1 MQQVDTDHVISFNG
15 HEQEDL
21 YRKIIDD
28 ARDAFSIIVGS
39 TRVYANQALAII
51 YGVEN
56 PETLIGENAFSH
68 IVEEDRGDVE
78 KRTLLRQRQNTYSR
92 INRYRIMRGDGEV
105 RIVETSSSVTSY
117 GGHPAVL
124 CYTRDITEQ
133 QLIENSLQESEK
145 KHRSLVEGAPLSILT
160 ADMKGFIN
168 SVNKRFT
175 EFTGYSKEELIGKHF
190 TQLGGLNNE
199 DLPKLKS
206 VFKLIQKGILP
217 PSTTCRYQNKK
228 GESRWSTL
236 YFSFIEKDGANVGIQ
251 VIFDD
256 KTAEKELERQLK
268 ESEELYQTIIR
279 ESPNAISITVDN
291 TIVFA
296 NKKRAELS
304 GYEDEK
310 DIIGKST
317 HLFLYEDDIGKIDE
331 IVLKREQGKEIA
343 ERQEFRMKRLD
354 GSIMHIEALY
364 SPIHFDGRDA
374 GLHILN
380 DITERKNAEENLK
393 QSVER
398 YRTLFQTSPIG
409 ILIVDLE
416 GNVIDINPELTRILG
431 WTKDDM
437 TNIKLNELIPDDPEG
452 LQKAQEAIST
462 LISGGKAEPFQVRTQ
477 NKIGGWHWVEIH
489 ASPLIQHGKDLFI
502 QALLKDVTGQR
513 TLEKEAIDY
522 RKKLEA
528 LNHNT
533 VNLASATSI
542 EEVAKHTIETVT
554 KVLGFDIAS
563 FAVIEDDAL
572 RYLIRIG
579 AENHHLNMPL
589 SGPGITVRSV
599 ETKTTQKIGDVTKD
613 PDYFLPEDMKN
624 IRLSELC
631 VPIIMDDA
639 VLGILNI
646 ESEKRDAFSH
656 DDQNL
661 VEIVA
666 QHAASALSRLEQYR
680 KVEEIR
686 QARTRELLLGADKMT
701 SMVRHDLIGPLKNI
715 KNSVYLSR
723 RNSGENEKYIDIIDS
738 NVDYAHGILEDLS
751 HKTRSGIPNKGM
763 INIRKLISQALN
775 EFPVPENIH
784 LTISQKHTTET
795 MMLDETKIRRV
806 IDNLVR
812 NAIQSMPNGGYLNVR
827 TYEENGA
834 IMVDVS
840 DSGKGIDPD
849 KLDIIFQ
856 PFYTTKPAGMGL
868 GLTYCKEAV
877 ESHNGAIN
885 VKSKINQGTTFT
897 ISLSIE

>member
-1 MQQVDTDHVISFNG
+1 MQQIDSDHLNTFL
-15 HEQEDL
+15 EQDQGDL
-21 YRKIIDD
+21 YRRVVED

-39 TRVYANQALAII
+39 SRVFANQALADL
-51 YGVEN
+51 YRVEN
-56 PETLIGENAFSH
+56 PETLIGENAFSR
-68 IVEEDRGDVE
+68 ITEEDREEVE
-78 KRTLLRQRQNTYSR
+78 NRTILRQRKKTYSR
-92 INRYRIMRGDGEV
+92 INRYRIAREDGEI

-117 GGHPAVL
+117 GGQPAVL

-133 QLIENSLQESEK
+133 QLIERSLQESEK
-145 KHRSLVEGAPLSILT
+145 KYRSLVERAPLSILT
-160 ADMKGFIN
+160 ADMKGFIT

-175 EFTGYSKEELIGKHF
+175 EFTGYSKKELIGKHF
-190 TQLGGLNNE
+190 TQLGDLNNE
-199 DLPKLKS
+199 DLPKFKN
-206 VFKLIQKGILP
+206 VFELIQKGINP
-217 PSTTCRYQNKK
+217 PSTTYRYQHKN

-236 YFSFIEKDGANVGIQ
+236 YISFIEKDRENVGIQ

-256 KTAEKELERQLK
+256 KTAEKELEKQLK
-268 ESEELYQTIIR
+268 ESEELYKTIIR
-279 ESPNAISITVDN
+279 NSPNAISITVDN

-304 GYEDEK
+304 GYEDEA
-310 DIIGKST
+310 DIIGKDT
-317 HLFLYEDDIGKIDE
+317 HLFLFEDDIGKIDE
-331 IVLKREQGKEIA
+331 RNIKREQGKEVA
-343 ERQEFRMKRLD
+343 DRHEFRMKRLD
-354 GSIMHIEALY
+354 GSIMHIEAFY
-364 SPIHFDGRDA
+364 SPIQFDGRDA

-380 DITERKNAEENLK
+380 DITERTNAEENLK

-416 GNVIDINPELTRILG
+416 GKIIDINPELTRMLG
-431 WTKDDM
+431 WTQEDM
-437 TNIKLNELIPDDPEG
+437 VNIKLNELIPDDAEG
-452 LQKAQEAIST
+452 LRKAQEAITT
-462 LISGGKAEPFQVRTQ
+462 LISGGKVEPFQVKTQ

-489 ASPLIQHGKDLFI
+489 VSPLIQQDEDLFI
-502 QALLKDVTGQR
+502 QTLLKDVTEQR
-513 TLEKEAIDY
+513 TLENEASDY

-542 EEVAKHTIETVT
+542 EEVAKHTTETVN
-554 KVLGFDIAS
+554 KVLGFKILS
-563 FAVIEDDAL
+563 FAVIEEDAL
-572 RYLIRIG
+572 KYLIRIG
-579 AENHHLNMPL
+579 AEDHHLKMPL
-589 SGPGITVRSV
+589 SGPGVTVRSV
-599 ETKTTQKIGDVTKD
+599 KTKKTQNIGDVTKD
-613 PDYFLPEDMKN
+613 PDYFLPDDMAM

-631 VPIIMDDA
+631 VPIIIEDK

-646 ESEKRDAFSH
+646 ESEKRNAFTK

-666 QHAASALSRLEQYR
+666 QHAASALNRLDQYG

-715 KNSVYLSR
+715 KNSVYLAR
-723 RNSGENEKYIDIIDS
+723 RNTGENDKFIDIIDN
-738 NVDYAHGILEDLS
+738 NVDYAHRILEDLS

-763 INIRKLISQALN
+763 VNIGKLISQALN
-775 EFPVPENIH
+775 EFPIPDNIQ

-812 NAIQSMPNGGYLNVR
+812 NAIQAMLDGGELQVR

-834 IMVDVS
+834 IRVDVS
-840 DSGKGIDPD
+840 DTGSGIDPD
-849 KLDIIFQ
+849 KIDIIFQ

-877 ESHNGAIN
+877 ESHNGSIK
-885 VKSKINQGTTFT
+885 VKSKVGQGTTFT
-897 ISLSIE
+897 ISLPIE